1 MNRLIG
7 SEVTKLRTTRTFY
20 GVTIGALGL
29 VVVISLIASLAGS
42 FGPGD
47 TAPGADLMG
56 IAGIVQLFTLVLGI
70 LAVST
75 EYRHGTITPSLLV
88 VPDRARLVLA
98 KLAAHFVAGL
108 MIGVLAYGLCALLVL
123 PILNARDVDTML
135 EGSALVK
142 IIIGG
147 SMACALFA
155 ALGVGLGALVR
166 NQVGAIVGSLA
177 YVFVIEPLVGI
188 IPGVDDIV
196 AKWGLGGLSDSL
208 AAGTSNDADAD
219 LFGQVPAGLIFAG
232 YVAIFLVAGI
242 YLMRRRDVTS

>member
-1 MNRLIG
+1 VNRLIG

-20 GVTIGALGL
+20 GVTIGAVGL

-42 FGPGD
+42 FGPSD
-47 TAPGADLMG
+47 TTPGADLLG

-88 VPDRARLVLA
+88 VPDRTRLVLA
-98 KLAAHFVAGL
+98 KLAAHLVAGL
-108 MIGVLAYGLCALLVL
+108 GIGLLAYGLCALFVL
-123 PILNARDVDTML
+123 PILNARDVDSAL
-135 EGSALVK
+135 EGSELVK

-147 SMACALFA
+147 SIASALFA

-196 AKWGLGGLSDSL
+196 AKWGLGGLSDGL
-208 AAGTSNDADAD
+208 AAGTTDSDTD
-219 LFGQVPAGLIFAG
+219 LFSQVPAGLIFAG

-242 YLMRRRDVTS
+242 YVMRRRDVTS